1 MNLSEYVKINTLSQK
16 SQKIDASNFLLEH
29 ASDIDSILY
38 KYSLYT
44 SNINNKLVN
53 ESIYNESFSLSEQVS
68 ANNLLQF
75 VCEEYIDSLTNEL
88 TIYEHFY
95 NDTLDEYINE
105 GLGDLFKKSKEVINT
120 AVSKGKSWVSKQI
133 DSLKIKI
140 KEIKEFLSQLAN
152 DAIKSV
158 KDMTEKLMSLLDK
171 FDCTI
176 KGLFEKIGIFNID
189 KLETSWNDNALK
201 IADQIKANPKA
212 IQKFKIY
219 ESWANDLKNND
230 LIVEDEENK
239 EGTAINQTGEDKG
252 GWKKA
257 LWDAFKQLAIWATVC
272 VAIPG
277 VVIAAFPGTFIA
289 LLVPLVCKL
298 AWNGYKIVKLWK
310 QFKKVKSEWNTYGK
324 IQKWITVLS
333 MVGSLVAL
341 FFNFKSLF
349 DNLGPVLEGLQKSGF
364 DVLSKANLGIQPD
377 ALQRGFAAVITML
390 KEGKFSMDDFKAS
403 YDAISE
409 SFSEHVFEKVTKTV
423 TNAVKKGQDGAEF
436 IKNNFEKGQ
445 FKKPID
451 FWNKAKSM
459 FMDPSEISDD
469 GTYDVVADGFLKG
482 GSGGNAWSDKA
493 IAIAKEMG
501 MEKYLNPERGLN
513 KGLNA
518 IFSGQG
524 SVTGFRMPGKLL
536 KALSDAG
543 CLGNKNMFGIVGS
556 IVNTVTQTTVIQD
569 IAQAASSMLVTI
581 PSVELAPEN
590 NGGFR
595 IRLGEKGSKNYV
607 YEVGKDDVRVVKKSD
622 HTEDYE
628 NIKKTI
634 VDNNVEYMKQI
645 LESSKKDD
653 NIDDKEIKDKLK
665 EFKEHFEK
673 EIDNGEC
680 ILIYGKKVD
689 EETNESY
696 TSLRDYLIMEGTT
709 VAQIQKN
716 LFDPEYDKSPEKS
729 SNSSTSIYHYLYE
742 PFKYWNKQLA
752 AKKSGK
758 KAGEK
763 IDASDTKANTS
774 HGEELVSLGKKI
786 LNKVFNGEYISSDEY
801 NLIVSLYLGQKGQKF
816 GPIIGEA
823 KKDNPE
829 STKDG
834 RLNDLFVRIIELTKK
849 LKENKGSKLDGKS
862 GQANDEIKLLYNSII
877 RILSHVKD
885 WEIDVKNKKVTTLK
899 IQVSDENAKKA
910 AEQLKKHAKEKLP
923 DDNTST
929 KDVTDSI
936 EKNDDIPDE
945 LKDEI
950 VDVVK
955 AAANEVEPEEDTSTD
970 DPIEGNDNSNDDN
983 GKASEDD
990 GKVKPIM
997 IFVYGYGKDL
1007 ANADKSGPRKDPY
1020 SMKGLFNTCE
1030 IITIEGGTSEDNL
1043 SKMFGGIFREQI
1055 IELYNVLSYKPCN
1068 EKNELD
1074 DNAENDKERPELAN
1088 LTNAEAADILKN
1100 DKNAVK
1106 MIKNGTKVSAA
1117 ETPDE
1122 KKQLEQLQKT
1132 NSDAVKNDK
1141 ELQNELE
1148 QINPDLIDD
1157 NGNLNEKEWNRTND
1171 MLSEYQLSKHKEK
1184 SHKGFFGK
1192 IWSAIKNFFS
1202 TSKDYVSAKHK
1213 YTEKE
1218 LEKIAN
1224 LIYNKVKKDR
1234 KIKESYDDNDV
1245 VMLIKPKSL
1254 SKYILENRNR

>member
-1 MNLSEYVKINTLSQK
+1 MNLSEYIKINTLSQK

-53 ESIYNESFSLSEQVS
+53 ESIYDESFSLSEQVS

-105 GLGDLFKKSKEVINT
+105 GLGDIFKKSKEVINT
-120 AVSKGKSWVSKQI
+120 ALDKGKSWVAKQI

-158 KDMTEKLMSLLDK
+158 KDMTEKLMSLLEK

-189 KLETSWNDNALK
+189 KLETSWNDTS
-201 IADQIKANPKA
+201 IKVAEIIKKNPKP
-212 IQKFKIY
+212 IEKFKIY

-239 EGTAINQTGEDKG
+239 EGTAVNQTEKDKG

-310 QFKKVKSEWNTYGK
+310 QFKKVKSEWKTYGK
-324 IQKWITVLS
+324 LQKWITVLS

-409 SFSEHVFEKVTKTV
+409 SFNQHVFEKVTKTV
-423 TNAVKKGQDGAEF
+423 TNTVKKGQEGAEF

-445 FKKPID
+445 FKRPID

-459 FMDPSEISDD
+459 FMDPSEVSDD
-469 GTYDVVADGFLKG
+469 GVYDVVADGFLKG

-556 IVNTVTQTTVIQD
+556 VINNVSQTTVIQD
-569 IAQAASSMLVTI
+569 IAQAATSMLVTI

-607 YEVGKDDVRVVKKSD
+607 YDVGKDDVRVVKKSD
-622 HTEDYE
+622 HTKDYE

-645 LESSKKDD
+645 LEGSKKDD
-653 NIDDKEIKDKLK
+653 NIDEKEIKDKLK

-696 TSLRDYLIMEGTT
+696 TSLHDYLIMEGVTFD
-709 VAQIQKN
+709 N
-716 LFDPEYDKSPEKS
+716 LAEEINK
-729 SNSSTSIYHYLYE
+729 IYHWVQKEAGPYGLGGKNGSGQSKKLKDWDSNRIHFYVDAFNKIFSGDAAANKE
-742 PFKYWNKQLA
+742 LKMLNKDRNEEDKKYPITAIELISRFYYNVVWDGKIS
-752 AKKSGK
+752 KKSGVYEDVYNLFFYINDLVGALKDK
-758 KAGEK
+758 KKNAENSDALNKNDVDNYCKAEYNKIIDLLEK
-763 IDASDTKANTS
+763 IDSYFEHTGIIKDLKLRKKFKITDKDKEDFVKKTDEKKPEESSEKDLENKIKQSNISDEDKEMLLIKPVANDVETEEQTS
-774 HGEELVSLGKKI
+774 DDKIEGKD
-786 LNKVFNGEYISSDEY
+786 NGNSSD
-801 NLIVSLYLGQKGQKF
+801 NS
-816 GPIIGEA
+816 
-823 KKDNPE
+823 
-829 STKDG
+829 
-834 RLNDLFVRIIELTKK
+834 NDK
-849 LKENKGSKLDGKS
+849 
-862 GQANDEIKLLYNSII
+862 
-877 RILSHVKD
+877 
-885 WEIDVKNKKVTTLK
+885 
-899 IQVSDENAKKA
+899 
-910 AEQLKKHAKEKLP
+910 
-923 DDNTST
+923 
-929 KDVTDSI
+929 
-936 EKNDDIPDE
+936 
-945 LKDEI
+945 
-950 VDVVK
+950 
-955 AAANEVEPEEDTSTD
+955 
-970 DPIEGNDNSNDDN
+970 NDDN
-983 GKASEDD
+983 GKESEDD

-997 IFVYGYGKDL
+997 LLIYGYGKDL

-1043 SKMFGGIFREQI
+1043 SKMFGKIFSEQI

-1132 NSDAVKNDK
+1132 NSDTVKNDK
-1141 ELQNELE
+1141 ELQDELE

-1245 VMLIKPKSL
+1245 VLLIKPKSL
-1254 SKYILENRNR
+1254 SQYILENRNR